1 MKTFTAL
8 IRRYVLA
15 TAAIV
20 LLVGGLLVGQIFYV
34 GFKSNAVDATG
45 YRVGALADALK
56 QTETGLQWG
65 REHTP
70 AEWMQGYAWAM
81 VLDDNGNVI
90 WQQDLPQKLNHRYT
104 ASEVAVFSH
113 WYLADYPVQCWAA
126 DYGLFVVAEPVG
138 TCWKYNIDM
147 KQKMI
152 IMLAKSIQPT
162 MVELLLVVLG
172 CCLFFSWRGSKSLQ
186 TVTAGLDTL
195 AQGGTVSL
203 PAAGFAGELAQKQNE
218 TSEQLRRRNEIIAR
232 RDTARTEWI
241 AGVSHDIRT
250 PLALILGWAEQ
261 LQRDATLPAAARQ
274 KAGGICT
281 QCEKIRSLIEDLNLT
296 SKLQY
301 GAQPLR
307 REMLTAGP
315 LIRRIA
321 AKFCDSA
328 ETCALSLV
336 QSDAAEHAQ
345 LWVDG
350 ALLERLLDN
359 LLGNS
364 VRHNPQPVQIRLQTD
379 VSGGFL
385 CIMVSDDGAG
395 YPPDVLAALHAPE
408 PLPNAPHILGLHVVE
423 QIAAAHGGSAVFSQ
437 DTPHGAKAVVRLPLA
452 GKDASI

>member
-1 MKTFTAL
+1 M
-8 IRRYVLA
+8 
-15 TAAIV
+15 
-20 LLVGGLLVGQIFYV
+20 
-34 GFKSNAVDATG
+34 
-45 YRVGALADALK
+45 
-56 QTETGLQWG
+56 
-65 REHTP
+65 
-70 AEWMQGYAWAM
+70 
-81 VLDDNGNVI
+81 
-90 WQQDLPQKLNHRYT
+90 
-104 ASEVAVFSH
+104 
-113 WYLADYPVQCWAA
+113 
-126 DYGLFVVAEPVG
+126 
-138 TCWKYNIDM
+138 
-147 KQKMI
+147 
-152 IMLAKSIQPT
+152 
-162 MVELLLVVLG
+162 
-172 CCLFFSWRGSKSLQ
+172 
-186 TVTAGLDTL
+186 
-195 AQGGTVSL
+195 
-203 PAAGFAGELAQKQNE
+203 
-218 TSEQLRRRNEIIAR
+218 
-232 RDTARTEWI
+232 
-241 AGVSHDIRT
+241 SHDVRT
-250 PLALILGWAEQ
+250 PLVLILGWAEQ
-261 LQRDATLPAAARQ
+261 LERDSALLDETRQ
-274 KAGGICT
+274 KAGNIRI
-281 QCEKIRSLIEDLNLT
+281 QSEKLRALIADLNLT